1 MIDAFIQEAFN
12 WYVDRVRANQDDG
25 RYLYMLVKTP
35 AAATSSEDP
44 EGNNTPNR
52 VYKRYRLSDEKSF
65 SSLFFKEKDMML
77 KLLDHF
83 ANKTGKYGIRGFPH
97 KLGLLLHGP
106 PG

>member
-1 MIDAFIQEAFN
+1 
-12 WYVDRVRANQDDG
+12 
-25 RYLYMLVKTP
+25 MLVKSP
-35 AAATSSEDP
+35 AAATNSEDP

-65 SSLFFKEKDMML
+65 SSLFFKEKEMML